1 MKLLVVAVGQRMPDW
16 AQTAW
21 DDYAKRFP
29 PELKLELRA
38 VKTEPRGSKTLETLY
53 AAERERIE
61 GAIARGMR
69 IVALDER
76 GTALTTKALAQRLQT
91 WQGEGDDVALV
102 IGGPRRPRPRVQSR
116 SARAHPPVR
125 PHAAPRHGARA
136 AGRAALPRLVRQCRS
151 PVPSGMTSTDPF
163 IYLASQSPRR
173 AQLLGQ
179 LGVRHALLLADAHE
193 DAESLEAVLPNEA
206 PASYVQRV
214 TALKLDAAVARLK
227 RRGLADAP
235 VLCAD
240 TTVALGRTIL
250 GKPEDVQDARR
261 MLGLLSGAT
270 HRVLTAVALQ
280 HGAARHAALSVSRV
294 RFAVMSPEQIAR
306 YADSGEPLGKAGAYA
321 IQGAAA
327 AFVEH
332 ISGSYSGIMGLPMF
346 ETAQLLRGAGFNT

>member
-1 MKLLVVAVGQRMPDW
+1 
-16 AQTAW
+16 
-21 DDYAKRFP
+21 
-29 PELKLELRA
+29 
-38 VKTEPRGSKTLETLY
+38 
-53 AAERERIE
+53 
-61 GAIARGMR
+61 
-69 IVALDER
+69 
-76 GTALTTKALAQRLQT
+76 
-91 WQGEGDDVALV
+91 
-102 IGGPRRPRPRVQSR
+102 
-116 SARAHPPVR
+116 
-125 PHAAPRHGARA
+125 
-136 AGRAALPRLVRQCRS
+136 
-151 PVPSGMTSTDPF
+151 MTSTDPF

-193 DAESLEAVLPNEA
+193 DAESLEAVLPHEA

-227 RRGLADAP
+227 RRGLVDAP

-240 TTVALGRTIL
+240 TTVAMGRTIL
-250 GKPEDVQDARR
+250 GKPEDAQDARR

-280 HGAARHAALSVSRV
+280 HGTGRYAALSVSRV
-294 RFAVMSPEQIAR
+294 RFATLSQAQIAR